1 MAVYTLKELCLA
13 YVVNNIH
20 RVDSLHGLPALIGK
34 EIFDACMEAGY
45 FNTDEYGNWR
55 TVLDV
60 FVDAYAEEVL
70 QRLNLQSKWMFLA
83 SCLDC
88 IVPYTHIQYIDLSHC
103 RIGNSHEILCHL
115 GTLQLIKVIG
125 LHYNN
130 ISIQGIKIFTSKHRR
145 AKWGLECLEVLRLD
159 GNPNITHECLPFL
172 TTLPAL
178 KIICLNVKVLEQNP
192 TLTGHL
198 KICPQSS
205 DFHSGIFSESKSRG
219 HGWAA
224 PLLNMYIQD
233 MDEKLSKPPMFT
245 FSKKTPNTATGRI
258 PENNFIEKSEMKD
271 SQNNSDTIIICD
283 CTAKELPST
292 LSSHKECKSLKTL
305 QSNSDN
311 KFHGGNARLKRKYI
325 NDVPAN
331 TAETSSESPKVLKLD
346 PSVLNLYI

>member
-20 RVDSLHGLPALIGK
+20 NVDSLHGLPALIGK
-34 EIFDACMEAGY
+34 EIFDGCMEAGY

-55 TVLDV
+55 KVLDV

-88 IVPYTHIQYIDLSHC
+88 IVPYTYIQYIDLSHC

-115 GTLQLIKVIG
+115 GTLQLIKVIA

-159 GNPNITHECLPFL
+159 GNPNITQECLPFL

-178 KIICLNVKVLEQNP
+178 KIICFDAKVLEKQP
-192 TLTGHL
+192 ALTGHL
-198 KICPQSS
+198 KICSHSS
-205 DFHSGIFSESKSRG
+205 DFHSDVFSESKGRG

-245 FSKKTPNTATGRI
+245 FSKKAPNTGRI
-258 PENNFIEKSEMKD
+258 PENNFSEKSEIND
-271 SQNNSDTIIICD
+271 SQNNSGTIIICD
-283 CTAKELPST
+283 CTAKELST
-292 LSSHKECKSLKTL
+292 PFSHKQSKSLKTL

-311 KFHGGNARLKRKYI
+311 KLHEGNAKLKRKYI
-325 NDVPAN
+325 NDVPAD
-331 TAETSSESPKVLKLD
+331 TAETSSKNLKILKLD
-346 PSVLNLYI
+346 PSVLNLYL